1 MSFEAVIAGLARR
14 GGSQPAQPGFSVAP
28 MVLPPPGLPQD
39 EVSAVLK
46 ALQDTGAPEH
56 LYRPC
61 FASRENLAFCSHF
74 LGLSPQP
81 PGRPDISLAPLF
93 YYLLERGRLSQGAE
107 ALKRFFEDAIA
118 SAVASR
124 VEEMLK
130 SFLSDASKKLA
141 ARNIAAV
148 ASDAEK
154 LVERIEGELKR
165 AASLAPENI
174 VRSALAQ
181 KIETRLAENLPKDIA
196 QSMARATVS
205 KNPEEIVR
213 AVTQLQAPEQL
224 TQSIAAAKQQTQT
237 GAGEFEKKIGA
248 MLGRA
253 AQTAT

>member
-1 MSFEAVIAGLARR
+1 V
-14 GGSQPAQPGFSVAP
+14 
-28 MVLPPPGLPQD
+28 
-39 EVSAVLK
+39 
-46 ALQDTGAPEH
+46 
-56 LYRPC
+56 
-61 FASRENLAFCSHF
+61 
-74 LGLSPQP
+74 
-81 PGRPDISLAPLF
+81 
-93 YYLLERGRLSQGAE
+93 
-107 ALKRFFEDAIA
+107 
-118 SAVASR
+118 
-124 VEEMLK
+124 K

-165 AASLAPENI
+165 ASSLAPENI

-181 KIETRLAENLPKDIA
+181 KIETRLAENLPRDIA
-196 QSMARATVS
+196 QSMARATIS

-213 AVTQLQAPEQL
+213 IATQLQAPDQL
-224 TQSIAAAKQQTQT
+224 AQSIAVARQQTQT